1 MGTFPE
7 NFENK
12 IGFDSVRAILKEN
25 CLSEMGKSRV
35 DNVSFCSDFQKLNT
49 LLQQTDEFRQI
60 LLFDNFF
67 PAQDYIDMRRVLE
80 YLRTIGTYIEQEDL
94 FDLKSSLVSVYS
106 AVDFFQ
112 EKRQGKYPFLEKLCE
127 NVVLNKSIIKE
138 IDRILDDKGAIRD
151 NASSELQ
158 NIRKEKIAKERA
170 ILGRIRQALTASKE
184 KGFTEE
190 NVEPTVRDGRLVI
203 PVLTAYKRQIP
214 GLIHD
219 ESASGRITYIEPAA
233 AFELNNEVRD
243 LVNAEKREIIKI
255 LTRFT
260 DILRPDIDMLLE
272 AYWFLGLMDFI
283 RAKAL
288 FAVDVG
294 GVKPL
299 FQDKTVIEWNDAVH
313 PLLLMSHRKHH
324 KAVVPLNVA
333 LNEKERI
340 LIISGPNAGGKS
352 ICLKTI
358 GLLQYMWQCGLLIPM
373 KENSVVGI
381 FEQLFIDIGD
391 EQSLEND
398 LSTYSSHLLNMKYFM
413 EHAGAETLFLIDEFG
428 TGTEPNLGGAVAEAV
443 LEDLN
448 AKKAFGVVTTHYANL
463 KSLPDRNEGVVNGA
477 MLFDM
482 KELKPIFRLRIG
494 KPGSSF
500 AFEIAKKIGFPEHI
514 LEAAKEKSGSER
526 VDFDKQLQQLDI
538 EKEKIEESQK
548 RLAVVD
554 EFLTEMVEKYT
565 KLNNQLEQ
573 SRKTILHQAKS
584 EAKQIVGKA
593 NQLIENTIREI
604 RESQADK
611 ERTKEAR
618 QEIADFKEELQKEP
632 VEEFLSEEPS
642 SVFSKKKKKPVSK
655 SRQPDKKQEVIIDS
669 SPITVGSH
677 VRLQG
682 TTTVGKVVE
691 LKGKE
696 ALVAFDSVSMRME
709 TRRLEKIKNHVPM
722 VKQSKSYA
730 GVMKDINERKSHFS
744 TILDLR
750 GMRAEDALV
759 MVDKYLD
766 EAVLLSVK
774 DVRILHGK
782 GNGILRTLIRGL
794 LAKNSSVAH
803 FEDESL
809 ETGGTGITVV
819 RLE

>member
-127 NVVLNKSIIKE
+127 NVVLNKDIIKE

-151 NASSELQ
+151 NASPELQ

-477 MLFDM
+477 MLFD
-482 KELKPIFRLRIG
+482 
-494 KPGSSF
+494 
-500 AFEIAKKIGFPEHI
+500 
-514 LEAAKEKSGSER
+514 
-526 VDFDKQLQQLDI
+526 
-538 EKEKIEESQK
+538 
-548 RLAVVD
+548 
-554 EFLTEMVEKYT
+554 
-565 KLNNQLEQ
+565 
-573 SRKTILHQAKS
+573 
-584 EAKQIVGKA
+584 
-593 NQLIENTIREI
+593 
-604 RESQADK
+604 
-611 ERTKEAR
+611 
-618 QEIADFKEELQKEP
+618 
-632 VEEFLSEEPS
+632 
-642 SVFSKKKKKPVSK
+642 
-655 SRQPDKKQEVIIDS
+655 
-669 SPITVGSH
+669 
-677 VRLQG
+677 
-682 TTTVGKVVE
+682 
-691 LKGKE
+691 
-696 ALVAFDSVSMRME
+696 
-709 TRRLEKIKNHVPM
+709 
-722 VKQSKSYA
+722 
-730 GVMKDINERKSHFS
+730 
-744 TILDLR
+744 
-750 GMRAEDALV
+750 
-759 MVDKYLD
+759 
-766 EAVLLSVK
+766 
-774 DVRILHGK
+774 
-782 GNGILRTLIRGL
+782 
-794 LAKNSSVAH
+794 
-803 FEDESL
+803 
-809 ETGGTGITVV
+809 
-819 RLE
+819 